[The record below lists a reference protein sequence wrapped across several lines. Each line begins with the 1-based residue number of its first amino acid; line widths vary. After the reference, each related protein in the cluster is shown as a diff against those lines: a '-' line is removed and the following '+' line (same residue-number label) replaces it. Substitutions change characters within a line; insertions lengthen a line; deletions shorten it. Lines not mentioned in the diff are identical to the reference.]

1 MTPFRFSLQLTRIES
16 RSTWLANVRRAE
28 DLGYDLIM
36 TADHLTA
43 CAPPL
48 VALGAAAVATSV
60 LRLGTLVLNND
71 LRCPSVLAREV
82 AAVDVL
88 SGGRVELGL
97 GAGYAEEEYR
107 RAGLRYDPAKV
118 RIARLAESAGLLAR
132 MLSGEVVDHVGEH
145 YSVQGEFCEQ
155 RPVQAHVPLLIG
167 GTGPTT
173 LSLAARVAD
182 TVGLAGPRG
191 DRKAEHVDRQV
202 RWIRDAARK
211 AGRTPEIQLL
221 LHTVA
226 VSQRRSEID
235 TALWTRVPELSE
247 QDAQR
252 SPYVLVGSPSE
263 IAESLL
269 ARRDRWGIT
278 HYTVRADAMTAF
290 APVLARMRDQS

>member
-1 MTPFRFSLQLTRIES
+1 LTPFRFSLQLTRVES
-16 RSTWLANVRRAE
+16 RDTWLSNVRQAE

-48 VALGAAAVATSV
+48 VALASAAAVTSV

-71 LRCPSVLAREV
+71 LRWPSVLAREV

-88 SGGRVELGL
+88 SDGRVELGL

-118 RIARLAESAGLLAR
+118 RIARLAESVGLLAR
-132 MLSGEVVDHVGEH
+132 MLGGEVVDHVGEH
-145 YSVQGEFCEQ
+145 YSVHGEFCEQ
-155 RPVQAHVPLLIG
+155 RPIQANVPLLVG
-167 GTGPTT
+167 GTGRTT

-191 DRKAEHVDRQV
+191 HRKAAHVDRQV
-202 RWIRDAARK
+202 RWIRDAARN
-211 AGRTPEIQLL
+211 AGRTPETQLL

-226 VSQRRSEID
+226 VSRRRSEVD
-235 TALWTRVPELSE
+235 AVLGTRMSELSRQE
-247 QDAQR
+247 ARQ
-252 SPYVLVGSPSE
+252 SPYVLAGSPDE
-263 IAESLL
+263 IAETLL
-269 ARRDRWGIT
+269 ARRERWGIT

-290 APVLARMRDQS
+290 APVMARVRDQT